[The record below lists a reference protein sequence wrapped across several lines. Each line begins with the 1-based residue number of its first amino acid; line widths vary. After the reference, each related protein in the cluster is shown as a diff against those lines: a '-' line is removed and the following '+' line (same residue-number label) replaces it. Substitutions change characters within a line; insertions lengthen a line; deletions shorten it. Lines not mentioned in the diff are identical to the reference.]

1 MFALPA
7 TCLRVRDSPVPG
19 PISPAQPVASRTA
32 YAIRVAAG
40 GLSTTCP
47 HRGRRS
53 VQLSTDCQHV
63 RAFSVETSSERDAAP
78 PGRSTGHDSSDLGHV
93 AQVRT
98 TAAAK
103 DVEPRHRSPDGEV
116 LAAAYFS
123 SAKAFT
129 LKLSGSPRT
138 PLARAKGRAFS
149 APKRPARPCVGPC
162 ARTARGVGWPEEF
175 ER

>member
-19 PISPAQPVASRTA
+19 SISPAQPVASRTA

-47 HRGRRS
+47 HRGRSS

-78 PGRSTGHDSSDLGHV
+78 PGRFNRPRLERSRV

-103 DVEPRHRSPDGEV
+103 DVEPRYRSPDGEV

-138 PLARAKGRAFS
+138 PLARTKGKAFS
-149 APKRPARPCVGPC
+149 APRRPARPCVGPC
-162 ARTARGVGWPEEF
+162 ARSARGVGWPEEF